1 MAHHRSGTGSITVM
15 SLIGD
20 EVRVRPHRH
29 RAAATA
35 VEKVRAAAGAAV
47 AAGAIIGTASQVAPA
62 LAYAAPLLPGGGEK
76 EAAEA
81 EPAPPVTEEIAQPAE
96 QPAAAHVAAPAPAP
110 VQAAE
115 IAAPAPVA
123 APFGLSNLPPEVA
136 APLAHAEQTLKQ
148 LHQQFAP
155 APVVRPVAGMVSS
168 SYGSRW
174 GAMHYGIDF
183 ADALG
188 APIKSVADG
197 TVIEAGPASGF
208 GMWVRVLHDDGTTGV
223 YGHVNDIYV
232 AEGQRVQAGD
242 VIATVGNRGQ
252 STGPHLH
259 LEIWDQGGNKIDPM
273 TWMASKGVPLEWGP
287 SH

>member
-1 MAHHRSGTGSITVM
+1 M
-15 SLIGD
+15 SLVGD
-20 EVRVRPHRH
+20 DVRVRPRRH

-35 VEKVRAAAGAAV
+35 AEKVRAAAGAAV
-47 AAGAIIGTASQVAPA
+47 AAGALIGTASQIAPA
-62 LAYAAPLLPGGGEK
+62 IAYATPLLPGSGDD
-76 EAAEA
+76 EAVKA
-81 EPAPPVTEEIAQPAE
+81 EPVTPPVDSSPASAARMAQ
-96 QPAAAHVAAPAPAP
+96 AAPVADTQPAPA
-110 VQAAE
+110 QAAP

-123 APFGLSNLPPEVA
+123 APFGLQNLPPEVA
-136 APLAHAEQTLKQ
+136 APLTQAEQTLKQ
-148 LHQQFAP
+148 LHQQLAP
-155 APVVRPVAGMVSS
+155 AAAVRPVAGVVSS
-168 SYGSRW
+168 TYGSRW

-183 ADALG
+183 ADTLG
-188 APIKSVADG
+188 APIKSVASG
-197 TVIEAGPASGF
+197 TVVEAGPASGF

-232 AEGQRVQAGD
+232 SEGQRVNAGD

-273 TWMASKGVPLEWGP
+273 TWMVSKGVPLEWGP

>member
-1 MAHHRSGTGSITVM
+1 M

-29 RAAATA
+29 RAQATTVQKA
-35 VEKVRAAAGAAV
+35 RAAAGAAV
-47 AAGAIIGTASQVAPA
+47 AAGAIIGTASQIAPA
-62 LAYAAPLLPGGGEK
+62 LAYAAPLLPGGGER
-76 EAAEA
+76 EA
-81 EPAPPVTEEIAQPAE
+81 EPATPVVEEVAQPVEQQAVEAE
-96 QPAAAHVAAPAPAP
+96 PAAAPAP
-110 VQAAE
+110 VRAAE

-123 APFGLSNLPPEVA
+123 APFGLQNLPPEVA

-148 LHQQFAP
+148 LTQQFAP
-155 APVVRPVAGMVSS
+155 APVVRPVAGAVSS

-174 GAMHYGIDF
+174 GTMHNGIDF

-188 APIKSVADG
+188 APIKSVAAG

-208 GMWVRVLHDDGTTGV
+208 GLWVRVLHDDGTTGV

-232 AEGQRVQAGD
+232 VEGQRVNAGE

-259 LEIWDQGGNKIDPM
+259 LEIWDQVGNKIDPM
-273 TWMASKGVPLEWGP
+273 SWMASKGVPLEWGP

>member
-1 MAHHRSGTGSITVM
+1 M
-15 SLIGD
+15 SLVGD
-20 EVRVRPHRH
+20 DVQVRPRRH

-35 VEKVRAAAGAAV
+35 TEKVRAAAGAAV
-47 AAGAIIGTASQVAPA
+47 AAGALIGTASQIAPA
-62 LAYAAPLLPGGGEK
+62 IAYATPLLPGGGDD
-76 EAAEA
+76 EAVKA
-81 EPAPPVTEEIAQPAE
+81 EPVTPAADAS
-96 QPAAAHVAAPAPAP
+96 PAAAERMAQAAPVAETQAAP
-110 VQAAE
+110 VQAAP

-123 APFGLSNLPPEVA
+123 APFGLQNLPPEVA
-136 APLAHAEQTLKQ
+136 APLTQAEQTLKQ
-148 LHQQFAP
+148 LHQQLAP
-155 APVVRPVAGMVSS
+155 AAAVRPVAGVVSS
-168 SYGSRW
+168 TYGSRW

-183 ADALG
+183 ADTLG
-188 APIKSVADG
+188 APIKSVASG
-197 TVIEAGPASGF
+197 TVVEAGPASGF

-232 AEGQRVQAGD
+232 SEGQRVNAGD

-273 TWMASKGVPLEWGP
+273 TWMVSKGVPLEWGP

>member
-1 MAHHRSGTGSITVM
+1 M
-15 SLIGD
+15 SLVGD
-20 EVRVRPHRH
+20 DVQVRPRRH

-35 VEKVRAAAGAAV
+35 AEKVRAAAGAAV
-47 AAGAIIGTASQVAPA
+47 AAGALIGTASQIAPA
-62 LAYAAPLLPGGGEK
+62 IAYATPLLPGGGDD
-76 EAAEA
+76 EAVKA
-81 EPAPPVTEEIAQPAE
+81 EPVT
-96 QPAAAHVAAPAPAP
+96 PAADASPASAERMAQAAPVADTQPAP
-110 VQAAE
+110 VQAAP

-123 APFGLSNLPPEVA
+123 APFGLQNLPPEVA
-136 APLAHAEQTLKQ
+136 APLTQAEQTLKQ
-148 LHQQFAP
+148 LHQQLAP
-155 APVVRPVAGMVSS
+155 AAAVRPVAGVVSS
-168 SYGSRW
+168 TYGSRW

-183 ADALG
+183 ADTLG
-188 APIKSVADG
+188 APIKSVASG
-197 TVIEAGPASGF
+197 TVVEAGPASGF

-232 AEGQRVQAGD
+232 SEGQRVNAGE

-273 TWMASKGVPLEWGP
+273 TWMVSKGVPLEWGP